1 MTIIIGLT
9 GGIASGK
16 STVSKMLAAQHLPI
30 VDADQVAHEVVASN
44 TPTLAQLVKTF
55 GKEILTTTGTLNR
68 RRLGQL
74 VFADPEKMTQLN
86 AIIQPV
92 IRTAIKGQLARL
104 TADKS
109 PIIVLDA
116 PLLLEQHYEAEVDLV
131 VVVNV
136 PRSIQLQRLMA
147 RDQLTTSEATRR
159 IMSQQPLAE
168 KVQQA
173 DFVIDNSG
181 SVEATRLQVV
191 KLLDKV
197 RQPGD

>member
-30 VDADQVAHEVVASN
+30 VDADQVAHEVVAPN

-104 TADKS
+104 TADKA

-131 VVVNV
+131 VVVSV